1 MHYRVSGEKRTLHRE
16 EDNFMAPKG
25 KTMLKVVSILYIIFS
40 GISILFGLLALVGGG
55 MIAAGGDMMG
65 AGVGAVAAI
74 MGVVVILSSVFSL
87 IVGII
92 GVKNCAK
99 PEKAQV
105 CFVLGIIL
113 IVLAALSLISS
124 FGSNGNV
131 FSGLI
136 GLVLRSCTRWAP
148 TGTSSRP
155 SPRRRPRLRRT
166 TRTGTAPSCKNFSD
180 KKNRAWRGSFFDCIS
195 RDAVRYWN

>member
-1 MHYRVSGEKRTLHRE
+1 
-16 EDNFMAPKG
+16 MAPKG

-40 GISILFGLLALVGGG
+40 GISILLGLLALVGGG

-65 AGVGAVAAI
+65 AGVG
-74 MGVVVILSSVFSL
+74 VVLIASSVFSL

-113 IVLAALSLISS
+113 IVLAAFSLISS
-124 FGSNGNV
+124 FGGDGNV
-131 FSGLI
+131 FSALV
-136 GLVLRSCTRWAP
+136 GLVLPVLYTLGAYWNKQSAAALSAP
-148 TGTSSRP
+148 Q
-155 SPRRRPRLRRT
+155 
-166 TRTGTAPSCKNFSD
+166 APSDGADQN
-180 KKNRAWRGSFFDCIS
+180 GPEL
-195 RDAVRYWN
+195 

>member
-1 MHYRVSGEKRTLHRE
+1 
-16 EDNFMAPKG
+16 MAPKG

-40 GISILFGLLALVGGG
+40 GISILLGLLALVGGG

-74 MGVVVILSSVFSL
+74 AGVVLIASSVFSL

-113 IVLAALSLISS
+113 IVLAAFSLISS
-124 FGSNGNV
+124 FGGDGNV
-131 FSGLI
+131 FSALV
-136 GLVLRSCTRWAP
+136 GLVLPVLYTLGAYWNKQSAAALSAP
-148 TGTSSRP
+148 Q
-155 SPRRRPRLRRT
+155 
-166 TRTGTAPSCKNFSD
+166 APSDGADQN
-180 KKNRAWRGSFFDCIS
+180 GPEL
-195 RDAVRYWN
+195 

>member
-1 MHYRVSGEKRTLHRE
+1 
-16 EDNFMAPKG
+16 MAPKG
-25 KTMLKVVSILYIIFS
+25 KNMLKVVSILYIIFS
-40 GISILFGLLALVGGG
+40 GISILLGLLALVGGG

-74 MGVVVILSSVFSL
+74 AGVVLIASSVFSL

-113 IVLAALSLISS
+113 IVLAAFSLISS
-124 FGSNGNV
+124 FGGDGNV
-131 FSGLI
+131 FSALV
-136 GLVLRSCTRWAP
+136 GLVLPVLYTLGAYWNKQSAA
-148 TGTSSRP
+148 
-155 SPRRRPRLRRT
+155 
-166 TRTGTAPSCKNFSD
+166 APSAPQAPSD
-180 KKNRAWRGSFFDCIS
+180 GATQNGPEL
-195 RDAVRYWN
+195 

>member
-1 MHYRVSGEKRTLHRE
+1 
-16 EDNFMAPKG
+16 MAPKG
-25 KTMLKVVSILYIIFS
+25 KNMLKVVSILYIIFS
-40 GISILFGLLALVGGG
+40 GISILLGLLALVGGG

-74 MGVVVILSSVFSL
+74 AGVVLIASSVFSL

-113 IVLAALSLISS
+113 IVLATFSLIST
-124 FGSNGNV
+124 FGSEGNV
-131 FSGLI
+131 FSALI
-136 GLVLRSCTRWAP
+136 GFVLPVLYTLGA
-148 TGTSSRP
+148 
-155 SPRRRPRLRRT
+155 
-166 TRTGTAPSCKNFSD
+166 
-180 KKNRAWRGSFFDCIS
+180 
-195 RDAVRYWN
+195 YWNKQSAAALSAPQAPLDGADQNAPEL

>member
-1 MHYRVSGEKRTLHRE
+1 
-16 EDNFMAPKG
+16 MAPKG
-25 KTMLKVVSILYIIFS
+25 KTMLKVVGILYIIFS
-40 GISILFGLLALVGGG
+40 GISILVGLLAMMGGG

-65 AGVGAVAAI
+65 TGVGAVAAI
-74 MGVVVILSSVFSL
+74 AGVVMILSSVFGL

-113 IVLAALSLISS
+113 IVLAAFSLISAFS
-124 FGSNGNV
+124 GDGNI

-136 GLVLRSCTRWAP
+136 GLVLPILYTLGAYWNKQSLAEMNAP
-148 TGTSSRP
+148 Q
-155 SPRRRPRLRRT
+155 
-166 TRTGTAPSCKNFSD
+166 APSQNNGPD
-180 KKNRAWRGSFFDCIS
+180 MQ
-195 RDAVRYWN
+195 

>member
-1 MHYRVSGEKRTLHRE
+1 
-16 EDNFMAPKG
+16 MAPKG
-25 KTMLKVVSILYIIFS
+25 KNMLKVVSILYIIFS
-40 GISILFGLLALVGGG
+40 GISILLGLLALVGGG

-74 MGVVVILSSVFSL
+74 AGVVLIASSVFSL

-113 IVLAALSLISS
+113 IVLAAFSLISS
-124 FGSNGNV
+124 FGGDGNV
-131 FSGLI
+131 FSALV
-136 GLVLRSCTRWAP
+136 GLVLPVLYTLGAYWNKQSAAALSAP
-148 TGTSSRP
+148 K
-155 SPRRRPRLRRT
+155 
-166 TRTGTAPSCKNFSD
+166 APSDGADQN
-180 KKNRAWRGSFFDCIS
+180 GPEL
-195 RDAVRYWN
+195 